1 MDMPRSTGVFLIVG
15 GLLVALMTQR
25 TLLSG
30 RQSMSAPGVIETPVE
45 GNSGVREAPGLLEV
59 DGRAYP
65 ITVYETFWPG
75 VKDREDRNVWAALP
89 PELRGR
95 FRSGMPDSWVAL
107 QYQGKHY
114 RVPPTETHVRPDGRP
129 QVLMPLIRDWTAHG
143 NPVCPKCKSRAAH
156 RAGREVAER

>member
-59 DGRAYP
+59 
-65 ITVYETFWPG
+65 
-75 VKDREDRNVWAALP
+75 LP
-89 PELRGR
+89 HHRLRDLLAR
-95 FRSGMPDSWVAL
+95 R
-107 QYQGKHY
+107 Q
-114 RVPPTETHVRPDGRP
+114 RP
-129 QVLMPLIRDWTAHG
+129 
-143 NPVCPKCKSRAAH
+143 
-156 RAGREVAER
+156 